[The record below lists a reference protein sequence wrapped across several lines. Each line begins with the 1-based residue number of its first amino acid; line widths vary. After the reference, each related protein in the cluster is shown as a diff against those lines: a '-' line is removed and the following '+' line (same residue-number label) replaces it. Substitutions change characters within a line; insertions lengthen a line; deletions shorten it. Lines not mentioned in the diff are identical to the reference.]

1 MPKRFLG
8 FGLLL
13 VAQSAL
19 AQPAPAPK
27 PAPPAAPIAPAAGAP
42 PTSATTA
49 ATPTP
54 ESTLPQITDDMLA
67 PAPPAINVLQSW
79 QDAIRLL
86 RQNSSTLRS
95 LQAQQEVARAQAR
108 QALSPALPVLTA
120 DAGITRHL
128 LTGER
133 TDVDFVGSL
142 DATVASIRADPLMG
156 QPVILTRTSTT
167 PDPLTTW
174 QAGLNLRVPLLDLSA
189 WHEYGTA
196 KARIDV
202 THLNSKAA
210 ERIAIAVAADAVVTT
225 VTAERLAE
233 VSRVSLESALSTLNL
248 YKRRAEL
255 GAASAIDVLRIEQ
268 EVSLSRSQV
277 VAANDGVLRAREAL
291 GAALGS
297 SDPYGVT
304 PNIRL
309 DALVNDAK
317 GSCKPAA
324 DVLQRA
330 DVRAAEASVSVA
342 RRSEEGVTR
351 AYWPTVDAVSSLTY
365 WSPESPVNGKHVTW
379 SVGGV
384 LSWTLYDGGLR
395 YATKEVRAAET
406 RVAGVQLSEAKRQA
420 RLEVTQALRAVKV
433 SEATLAV
440 AVRTREI
447 AVETARLT
455 KVAYLNGSGTTF
467 DLVDTARRQR
477 EAELDFTIKEFEVL
491 RAKIAALLAL
501 ANCDV

>member
-1 MPKRFLG
+1 MLKRSLG
-8 FGLLL
+8 FGLFLA
-13 VAQSAL
+13 AQTAL
-19 AQPAPAPK
+19 GQPAPAPK
-27 PAPPAAPIAPAAGAP
+27 PVAPAPAAAP
-42 PTSATTA
+42 ASPA
-49 ATPTP
+49 ATSP
-54 ESTLPQITDDMLA
+54 EPTLPQITDDMLA
-67 PAPPAINVLQSW
+67 PAPPATNVLQSW

-86 RQNSSTLRS
+86 RANSSTLRS
-95 LQAQQEVARAQAR
+95 LQAQQEIAQAQAR
-108 QALSPALPVLTA
+108 QALSPALPLVTA

-128 LTGER
+128 LKGER
-133 TDVDFVGSL
+133 TDLDFPGTLNGTVD
-142 DATVASIRADPLMG
+142 SIRTDPVNG
-156 QPVILTRTSTT
+156 QAVILTRTSSS

-174 QAGLNLRVPLLDLSA
+174 QAGLNLRVPLLDLAA
-189 WHEYGTA
+189 WYDYGTA
-196 KARIDV
+196 KSRIEV
-202 THLNSKAA
+202 TKLNSKAA
-210 ERIAIAVAADAVVTT
+210 ERIAIAVAADAVVTA

-277 VAANDGVLRAREAL
+277 VTANDGVLRAREAL

-317 GSCKPAA
+317 GSCKAAA
-324 DVLQRA
+324 DVIQRA

-342 RRSEEGVTR
+342 KRGEEGVSRT
-351 AYWPTVDAVSSLTY
+351 YWPTVDAVSSLTY
-365 WSPESPVNGKHVTW
+365 WSPESPINNKHVTW

-395 YATKEVRAAET
+395 YATREVRAAET
-406 RVAGVQLSEAKRQA
+406 RLASVQLSEAKRQA
-420 RLEVTQALRAVKV
+420 RLEVTQTFRAVRV

-447 AVETARLT
+447 AAETARLT
-455 KVAYLNGSGTTF
+455 KIAYLNGSGTTF
-467 DLVDTARRQR
+467 DLVETAQRQR
-477 EAELDFTIKEFEVL
+477 EAELDFTIKEFQVL